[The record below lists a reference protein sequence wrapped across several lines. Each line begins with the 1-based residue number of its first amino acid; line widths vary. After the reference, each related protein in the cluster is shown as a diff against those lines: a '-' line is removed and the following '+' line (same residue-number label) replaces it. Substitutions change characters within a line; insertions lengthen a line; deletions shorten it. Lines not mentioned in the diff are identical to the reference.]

1 MLDFYKNIFS
11 CNYNELPPE
20 TMAHSFLKES
30 TAMDGY
36 VQCMKGKRTK
46 NVNIKACNKQT
57 HNICS
62 SNMVETSIGAK
73 CHSIIVAVKEV
84 LNRNIGVRRQST
96 IVKLLQN
103 YLITNSIELRIS
115 DLNRLY
121 QFIRRARCIEQMR
134 EDNAKCVNIV
144 ERKCKNDALR
154 VVQVNRMKMEDL
166 EIIIKANPDI
176 YVVHYTRDPRAIALS
191 RYKTGILLFDKV
203 NRSTVREAQF
213 ICDKMREDIRQRLIL
228 EKKYPGVF
236 THLSYESLVTNPD
249 SFAKKVYGLF
259 SKAHPKKWSGYF
271 AKTTRGN
278 GKTGPFAITV
288 KNVTEAAFAWKSH
301 LQESELKTIN
311 TLCADVITYLG
322 YKL

>member
-1 MLDFYKNIFS
+1 HYLEKRNPIKLFLFSYMRGGSSIAGELFNCDPSATMWYEPGDAFFSSYYGLYEENLPQNDLYFRNLTRRKLNSDELKAMLDFYKNIFS

-62 SNMVETSIGAK
+62 SNMVETSLGAK

-84 LNRNIGVRRQST
+84 LNRNIGDRRQST

-134 EDNAKCVNIV
+134 EDNAKCVHIV

-176 YVVHYTRDPRAIALS
+176 
-191 RYKTGILLFDKV
+191 
-203 NRSTVREAQF
+203 
-213 ICDKMREDIRQRLIL
+213 
-228 EKKYPGVF
+228 
-236 THLSYESLVTNPD
+236 
-249 SFAKKVYGLF
+249 
-259 SKAHPKKWSGYF
+259 
-271 AKTTRGN
+271 
-278 GKTGPFAITV
+278 
-288 KNVTEAAFAWKSH
+288 
-301 LQESELKTIN
+301 
-311 TLCADVITYLG
+311 
-322 YKL
+322 